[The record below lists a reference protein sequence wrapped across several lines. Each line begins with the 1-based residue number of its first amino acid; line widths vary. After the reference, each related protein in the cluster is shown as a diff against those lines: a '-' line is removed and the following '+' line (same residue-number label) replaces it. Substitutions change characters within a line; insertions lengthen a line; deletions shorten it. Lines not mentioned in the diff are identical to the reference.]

1 VSPRILDLFCCAGGA
16 GMGYHRA
23 GFEVVGVDHLA
34 MWEYPF
40 DFHCTDAIGVLE
52 FMVLHAG
59 ESGPGYLG
67 DWGRFDAIHASPPC
81 QFGTAYG
88 RRPNHVKESPN
99 LIPQVRELLDAVGLP
114 YVIENNWCN
123 RAHLKNPTMLCGSM
137 FGLDVQRHRGFET
150 NWTVDFPPGC
160 NHSVWTP
167 RFPPAT
173 NRKNLRKTVEV
184 GAYRIPI
191 PLAQKAMGIDWIT
204 DRHLLSQAIPPAYT
218 EFLGGRLR
226 NHLTL
231 VDETGMWGLEAS
243 E

>member
-1 VSPRILDLFCCAGGA
+1 MSPRILDLFCCAGGA

-23 GFEVVGVDHLA
+23 GFEVIGVDIEA
-34 MWEYPF
+34 QWDYPF
-40 DFHCTDAIGVLE
+40 TLIVEDALEVLE
-52 FMVLHAG
+52 FVARNGDLGFH
-59 ESGPGYLG
+59 GPL
-67 DWGRFDAIHASPPC
+67 DAIHASPPC

-88 RRPNHVKESPN
+88 RRPNHVKDSPN
-99 LIPQVRELLDAVGLP
+99 LIPQVRELLDATGLP

-137 FGLDVQRHRGFET
+137 FDLDVQRHRGFET
-150 NWTVDFPPGC
+150 NWTVDFPPKC
-160 NHSVWTP
+160 DHSVWTP

-173 NRKNLRKTVEV
+173 NRTNLRKTVEV

-231 VDETGMWGLEAS
+231 VEETGSWGVEAS